1 MMLAM
6 EIPVLDHFRCHE
18 KIKVIIMRYLSLFII
33 LILFQLTEFFIVGRL
48 KVSSSIYING
58 IFFSCISGIMIF
70 LLNYLLLNIKFFII
84 FIFEVIVNTIFVIT
98 LIFAVKGSTY
108 GIIND
113 VFQCFWLY
121 IFGILYDPIAIVV
134 CASINLLVYFI
145 VTIIT
150 GIILCCI
157 FRVLEAWKFQF
168 KC

>member
-6 EIPVLDHFRCHE
+6 EIPVLDHVRCHE

-98 LIFAVKGSTY
+98 LI
-108 GIIND
+108 
-113 VFQCFWLY
+113 
-121 IFGILYDPIAIVV
+121 AIVV